1 MAAKLCAEAGSEAP
15 AVEAKREEIGNKYSA
30 LQQEI
35 RAYRGQLAVAGA
47 MHAFQR
53 DTDDTLERIKEK
65 VLHLDS
71 SDNGKDLKDVQE
83 LTKKTEGVA
92 EYLAGTEKR
101 IAEHHSVAQDLSRY
115 NIKKIINIHP
125 LFF

>member
-92 EYLAGTEKR
+92 EYLAATEKR
-101 IAEHHSVAQDLSRY
+101 IAEHHSVAQDLGR
-115 NIKKIINIHP
+115 
-125 LFF
+125 